1 MILGREP
8 VAIAGVVAIAIN
20 LAISFGLNLTVEQV
34 ALVNTLVVGLLALLA
49 RSQTTSLAHPN
60 LTEGT
65 AVTVVTPA
73 GQGASNP
80 LDSRLITLSK
90 YELCGHCFGSKAE
103 IGGALGKYEVPA
115 KPRRRRT
122 RGVTAVE

>member
-73 GQGASNP
+73 GQEN
-80 LDSRLITLSK
+80 R
-90 YELCGHCFGSKAE
+90 
-103 IGGALGKYEVPA
+103 
-115 KPRRRRT
+115 
-122 RGVTAVE
+122 VTTI

>member
-20 LAISFGLNLTVEQV
+20 LAISFGLKLTVEQV

-49 RSQTTSLAHPN
+49 RSQTTSISQPN
-60 LTEGT
+60 LPEGT

-73 GQGASNP
+73 GEPNKVT
-80 LDSRLITLSK
+80 TL
-90 YELCGHCFGSKAE
+90 
-103 IGGALGKYEVPA
+103 
-115 KPRRRRT
+115 
-122 RGVTAVE
+122 